1 MSDRH
6 DVVIVIPGDDPPQ
19 IQGSPHLE
27 RLRRHG
33 EVRLHT
39 DRPATP
45 EEKIARARDAVCLVN
60 TRGAIKWPREALLAL
75 PRLRMATVCGI
86 GTDAFDLVA
95 ARERGIVVCNIPGK
109 TAPIVAEHA
118 FGLMLA
124 AAKRAHFQTAELKAG
139 RWTSMDNV
147 YLHGKTLGVVGTGAI
162 GGAMARLGRAIGMD
176 VVAWTFSPTPA
187 RAAELGVRY
196 LPLDELLRT
205 ADVVSV
211 HVRLT
216 AESRGL
222 LGSRELGLMKP
233 GAILVNTARG
243 PVVDTDRAGGRPR
256 CRPPGRGG
264 ARRVRH
270 RAAPAGTSPAR
281 LPAGRADP
289 AQRRSDARGH
299 GPPERGRRRQRD
311 RVPGGTAPERRRV
324 ARLLASAIPVRAET
338 REPAD
343 TPRAGAPAS
352 SAPST

>member
-1 MSDRH
+1 MNARH
-6 DVVIVIPGDDPPQ
+6 DVVIVIPGDEPAQ

-27 RLRRHG
+27 RLRPYG
-33 EVRLHT
+33 EVRLYT

-45 EEKIARARDAVCLVN
+45 DEKIERARDAVCLVN
-60 TRGAIKWPREALLAL
+60 TRGAIKWPREALEAL

-86 GTDAFDLVA
+86 GTDSFDLAA

-124 AAKRAHFQTAELKAG
+124 AAKRAYFQTAELKAG
-139 RWTSMDNV
+139 RWTRMDNV
-147 YLHGKTLGVVGTGAI
+147 YLHGKTLGIVGTGAI

-196 LPLDELLRT
+196 LALDELLMT

-216 AESRGL
+216 PESRGL
-222 LGSRELGLMKP
+222 LGPREIGLMKP

-243 PVVDTDRAGGRPR
+243 PIVDTDALVASLHAGRLVGAALDVFDTEPLPPGHPLLTAEQVVLTPHNADQTPEGMDLLNAGVVDNVIAFLEGRPQN
-256 CRPPGRGG
+256 
-264 ARRVRH
+264 V
-270 RAAPAGTSPAR
+270 
-281 LPAGRADP
+281 
-289 AQRRSDARGH
+289 
-299 GPPERGRRRQRD
+299 
-311 RVPGGTAPERRRV
+311 V
-324 ARLLASAIPVRAET
+324 A
-338 REPAD
+338 
-343 TPRAGAPAS
+343 
-352 SAPST
+352 